1 MMDHRPI
8 TTPQYS
14 DLLTDT
20 RRLLAEA
27 VLRVRFPGAYEEDL
41 RMSSRPDSPDR
52 KRGPTS

>member
-1 MMDHRPI
+1 MTDHRPI

-27 VLRVRFPGAYEEDL
+27 VLRVRFLGAYEEDL